1 MHDVSLNDLKL
12 IQNAFA
18 PVLKFIFVILIAVH
32 NHIRAAPFKFTMYGH
47 PFLHEIIS
55 ATVAACLSSLQTN

>member
-12 IQNAFA
+12 IQNAFV

-32 NHIRAAPFKFTMYGH
+32 NLIRAAPFQYGH
-47 PFLHEIIS
+47 PFLHEIS

>member
-12 IQNAFA
+12 IQNNIA

-32 NHIRAAPFKFTMYGH
+32 ADIRAAPFQSTMYSH
-47 PFLHEIIS
+47 PFLHEIMS
-55 ATVAACLSSLQTN
+55 AAVAACSL